1 MGDQS
6 TNAQGVPAIVTL
18 AALMAD
24 GVDRATNSPE
34 SSLRAEKV
42 ILDKRVTL
50 GWTHGRPLMPDACCF
65 S

>member
-6 TNAQGVPAIVTL
+6 TNAQGVSVIVTL

-24 GVDRATNSPE
+24 GIYRASWEPKSSP
-34 SSLRAEKV
+34 RVGKIA
-42 ILDKRVTL
+42 LDKRVIL
-50 GWTHGRPLMPDACCF
+50 GWTHVRPLMPDACCF

>member
-18 AALMAD
+18 AALTAD
-24 GVDRATNSPE
+24 GVDRATSSPE
-34 SSLRAEKV
+34 SSLRAEK
-42 ILDKRVTL
+42 ISLDKRVTL